1 MIPNLG
7 FPPLDSDHRHL
18 LEMLADLIRA
28 AAAGADADLLED
40 QSLEVT
46 ASLESHFAKEER
58 MLEEVQDPSRLL
70 HAALHAQLL
79 ERMAR
84 LTGAH
89 LSALGPLG
97 AKEVL
102 EAIARDLIGEI
113 ARFDVPAVPAI
124 LKLQK
129 T

>member
-18 LEMLADLIRA
+18 LEMLEDLIRVA
-28 AAAGADADLLED
+28 VASAEADLLED
-40 QSLEVT
+40 QSLEVA

-58 MLEEVQDPSRLL
+58 MLEEVQDPLRTR
-70 HAALHAQLL
+70 HAALHADLL

-84 LTGAH
+84 LTGAR
-89 LSALGPLG
+89 LAALGPLG

-102 EAIARDLIGEI
+102 ETVARDLIDEI
-113 ARFDVPAVPAI
+113 AEFDVPVVPAI
-124 LKLQK
+124 LKLNK
-129 T
+129 N

>member
-1 MIPNLG
+1 MIPDLG

-18 LEMLADLIRA
+18 LEMLEDLIRVA
-28 AAAGADADLLED
+28 VASADAGLLED

-58 MLEEVQDPSRLL
+58 MLEEVQDPSRLQ
-70 HAALHAQLL
+70 HAALHADLL

-84 LTGAH
+84 LTGVRLA
-89 LSALGPLG
+89 ALGPLG
-97 AKEVL
+97 AKDVL
-102 EAIARDLIGEI
+102 EAISQDLIAEI